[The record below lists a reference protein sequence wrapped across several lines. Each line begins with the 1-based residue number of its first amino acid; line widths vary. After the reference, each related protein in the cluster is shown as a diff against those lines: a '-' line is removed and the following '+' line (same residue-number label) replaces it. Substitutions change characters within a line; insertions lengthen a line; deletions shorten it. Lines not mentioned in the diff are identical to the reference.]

1 MNARGAQIPGSPVLT
16 EKQHVYFINLI
27 YIIMRIIFL
36 LAAFLFSATMHTAAA
51 QGKAPQASSQ
61 QKIATVVIQ
70 TSAQCGMCKKT
81 IESGL
86 ASLQGVESAVLNL
99 SSKKV
104 RVRYYRNQTNADAIR
119 RKIAAVGYDADTV
132 AADPKA
138 YQALPACCQK
148 GGHD

>member
-1 MNARGAQIPGSPVLT
+1 MSNPSLFET
-16 EKQHVYFINLI
+16 YFH
-27 YIIMRIIFL
+27 IIKSYNTMRIIFL
-36 LAAFLFSATMHTAAA
+36 LAAFLFSATLHTVAA
-51 QGKAPQASSQ
+51 QGRAPQGKAQQASSQ

-70 TSAQCGMCKKT
+70 TSAQCGMCKKA

-86 ASLQGVESAVLNL
+86 ASLQGVESSVLNL

-104 RVRYYRNQTNADAIR
+104 RVRYYRDQTNADAIR
-119 RKIAAVGYDADTV
+119 RKIAAVGYDADAV

-138 YQALPACCQK
+138 YEALPACCQK

>member
-1 MNARGAQIPGSPVLT
+1 
-16 EKQHVYFINLI
+16 
-27 YIIMRIIFL
+27 MRIIFL
-36 LAAFLFSATMHTAAA
+36 LAAFLLSATMHTAAA

-99 SSKKV
+99 SNKKV

>member
-1 MNARGAQIPGSPVLT
+1 MAICWLSEPPIFLYI
-16 EKQHVYFINLI
+16 HIINS
-27 YIIMRIIFL
+27 YNIMRILFL
-36 LAAFLFSATMHTAAA
+36 FAALLFSATLHTVAA
-51 QGKAPQASSQ
+51 QGKAPQAASQ
-61 QKIATVVIQ
+61 QKVATVVIQ

-86 ASLQGVESAVLNL
+86 ASLQGFESAVLNL

-119 RKIAAVGYDADTV
+119 RKIAAVGYDADAV

-138 YQALPACCQK
+138 YEALPACCQK